1 MKKEIIKFI
10 NYSTDI
16 KFRDAIKNA
25 INTSTF
31 LYLITIIFII
41 YRVISFQSIVT
52 YKEFW
57 SLSAPFAV
65 LFILPYCCYLVLCY
79 VIKGKSSTCHLTFL
93 AVMILM
99 WLIMPRLLFPL
110 TDLNTNNDVIFNVLT
125 NCGAVWIICRLFVIL
140 MQFVN
145 TATNYILKGDN
156 QCQRK

>member
-1 MKKEIIKFI
+1 MKKKIIKFI

-31 LYLITIIFII
+31 LYLITIIFVI

-52 YKEFW
+52 YKELL
-57 SLSAPFAV
+57 SLSAPIAV
-65 LFILPYCCYLVLCY
+65 LFILPYCFYFVLCY
-79 VIKGKSSTCHLTFL
+79 VVKGKSSAYHLTFL

-99 WLIMPRLLFPL
+99 WLIMPKFQFPL
-110 TDLNTNNDVIFNVLT
+110 TDFNTNNDVIFNVLT
-125 NCGAVWIICRLFVIL
+125 NCGILWIICRLFVIL